1 MLPQYLRSPPSM
13 LQKTVKVSSDL
24 QMFILTLA
32 FLFFF
37 VSFIVRPRVYYFMIF
52 MILFLLESTD

>member
-1 MLPQYLRSPPSM
+1 MLPQYLRSPQST

-24 QMFILTLA
+24 QRFILTLA

-37 VSFIVRPRVYYFMIF
+37 VSFIVRPRVNYFMIF

>member
-1 MLPQYLRSPPSM
+1 MLPQYLRSTQST

-24 QMFILTLA
+24 QRFILTLA

-37 VSFIVRPRVYYFMIF
+37 VSFIVRPRVNYFMIF